1 MIEKMAPERR
11 GQPWRLLDLRDRA
24 LLLVG
29 SAGAFR
35 RSELVGLNVEDL
47 EFVRDGVV
55 VHLRRSKTG
64 QEGQGRRVG
73 IPRGQK
79 AETCPVRALHAYLVR
94 AGIEV
99 GTIFRSM
106 TRHGTVGG
114 CLSDRAVALIVK
126 DRAKAVGLDPERL
139 AGHSLRA
146 GLATSAAAAGLGL

>member
-1 MIEKMAPERR
+1 MWAGIRRTHGTAQVGKAPALVKDVRNMIEKMAPERR

-55 VHLRRSKTG
+55 VHLRRSKTD

-73 IPRGQK
+73 IPRPEGGNVPGQST
-79 AETCPVRALHAYLVR
+79 ARLPGQSGHRGRPDLPLDHAAWHR
-94 AGIEV
+94 
-99 GTIFRSM
+99 RRM
-106 TRHGTVGG
+106 
-114 CLSDRAVALIVK
+114 
-126 DRAKAVGLDPERL
+126 PQ
-139 AGHSLRA
+139 
-146 GLATSAAAAGLGL
+146 